1 MRLGLILYG
10 NLTMQSGGFLYD
22 RLLVEHLRRRGHEV
36 QEISLPWRHYAL
48 GLADNLS
55 PALLARLAAVPADL
69 FLQDELAHPSLFFLN
84 RQLRR
89 RLSRPVVAIVHHL
102 RCQED
107 RPSWQNRLYQAVER
121 RYFHAVDGFIY
132 NSRDT
137 RQAVEKLLSV
147 PKPFVVASP
156 GGDRLGRTLNGLEII
171 SRSQGTGP
179 LRILFLGNLIPR
191 KGLHLLVDA
200 LATQPRQNW
209 ELLVVGSPAFDPAY
223 SRAIQRQV
231 ERLGLTAQVRFYGH
245 RDGAPLAALFAG
257 SHLLAVPSSLE
268 GFGIVYLEAAACGKP
283 SVAGLAGGTGNAV
296 VDGVTG
302 LRIDGADGAQ
312 VEAALTALLTDEA
325 RAAALG
331 RNGLERT
338 VRDFSWDRV
347 AEQTAL
353 LQERGTAR

>member
-1 MRLGLILYG
+1 MAPLC
-10 NLTMQSGGFLYD
+10 
-22 RLLVEHLRRRGHEV
+22 
-36 QEISLPWRHYAL
+36 L

-156 GGDRLGRTLNGLEII
+156 GGDRLGRTLNGEEII

-268 GFGIVYLEAAACGKP
+268 GFGIVYLEAMSFGLPIIAAGK
-283 SVAGLAGGTGNAV
+283 GGANEL
-296 VDGVTG
+296 VTQG
-302 LRIDGADGAQ
+302 QNGFLVPPGD
-312 VEAALTALLTDEA
+312 VAALTQYLTLFLTDRERLVSMSLDA
-325 RAAALG
+325 RKRFERHPTWAESMVHAC
-331 RNGLERT
+331 RFLEEFT
-338 VRDFSWDRV
+338 
-347 AEQTAL
+347 
-353 LQERGTAR
+353 GKK